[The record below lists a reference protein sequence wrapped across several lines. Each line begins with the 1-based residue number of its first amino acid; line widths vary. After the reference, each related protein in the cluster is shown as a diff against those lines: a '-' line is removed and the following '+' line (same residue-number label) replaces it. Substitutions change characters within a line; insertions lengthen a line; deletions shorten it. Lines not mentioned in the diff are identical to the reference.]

1 MGEVAVSAYGRKLR
15 SRSPVRRIGR
25 MVLLAGSGMA
35 LAVFLLLPKTQ
46 ASEASNVQTILQ
58 IAQAFGEAHLDRD
71 SNGAP
76 RISTDVDGF
85 PYTMTFFDCS
95 ESNLCHNAQFVAH
108 FDAMANPT
116 HLDEWNGEPEGPR
129 AYFDAMG
136 GTSLAQ
142 TVELVDAPTPI
153 NVMGMIGNWGNAVFD
168 FVALIEP

>member
-1 MGEVAVSAYGRKLR
+1 VSAYGRKLR

-46 ASEASNVQTILQ
+46 ASEASNVQTNLQ
-58 IAQAFGEAHLDRD
+58 IAQAFGKAHLDRD

-85 PYTMTFFDCS
+85 PYAMTFFDCS
-95 ESNLCHNAQFVAH
+95 EANLCRNAQFVAH
-108 FDAMANPT
+108 
-116 HLDEWNGEPEGPR
+116 
-129 AYFDAMG
+129 FDAMG

-142 TVELVDAPTPI
+142 TIELADAPTPI

-168 FVALIEP
+168 FVAFIEP